1 MEIKDIKKKPSEKYF
16 NMNETENDKSN
27 DSKEKILIKFK
38 ILNGKKDFKYHVVIR
53 DLSNNINLK
62 NEKKKQRDDNVL
74 QKSKIIICKYPDTPI
89 NLLELTYCYEFGKMQ
104 KLSVG
109 LMIKNQTESKFINK
123 EIIIGELIGNNKK
136 NINNTQTFL
145 LGGKNDEKL
154 EISSGIY
161 KKQKK
166 FLIIHFYIDLSR
178 IEESQKESEEKES
191 QKENQ
196 ENIVPNDK
204 SEISIEE
211 MLAYFQNE
219 QNKIFFMIEKN
230 GQKLYESEVFTDD
243 GKFNIV
249 QIPTSILEPN
259 FNIIFYKFKKDK
271 LGRNIMNENT
281 KISTNLNKFIE
292 SYGKIICVKIT
303 MNYNLK
309 IYNYSSIAE
318 QITFLDYIKKGGIRI
333 GLNIGI
339 DFTNSNKPANDPNS
353 LHSIVNKNQKN
364 PYERAM
370 LTCGKILEYY
380 DYDLLFPVYGFGAV
394 VNGETSYCF
403 NINFEDNP
411 EIELVDKIIEVYHEC
426 IQKILFSGP
435 TYFAPIINKIISNM
449 EEQNDPREYQVLMI
463 LTDGIIQDMTDTID
477 ALVEA
482 SYYPLSVIIIGIGN
496 TNFAKME
503 QLDGDEI
510 PLISRK
516 GIKRQ
521 RDLVQFVP
529 FNKYEGDINK
539 LVYEVLEEIPR
550 QVIEYYTLN
559 YLYPD
564 MIKEQQEGKIK
575 INNIDNFNLNN
586 IKDKNNIESN
596 INDSNIPINKNSYVL
611 NNNHEKR
618 IDRKISEETKNYFLI
633 EKMFPKKAKKKVQQT
648 SENNNMLSKSI
659 ISERQIWTSRTKK
672 EHLNTQNFD
681 NLFVNSKLSTSF
693 FKSEDVSLSKSINS
707 VINTKNNKA
716 TNKK

>member
-1 MEIKDIKKKPSEKYF
+1 MEIKDIKKKQSKIYF
-16 NMNETENDKSN
+16 NINGTEDGKNN

-74 QKSKIIICKYPDTPI
+74 QKSKIIICKYPDKPI

-196 ENIVPNDK
+196 ENIVSNDK

-219 QNKIFFMIEKN
+219 QNKIFFMIEKC
-230 GQKLYESEVFTDD
+230 GQKIYESEVFTDD

-318 QITFLDYIKKGGIRI
+318 EITFLDYIKKGGIRI

-339 DFTNSNKPANDPNS
+339 DFTNSNKPPNDPNS

-403 NINFEDNP
+403 NINFKDNP
-411 EIELVDKIIEVYHEC
+411 EIELVDKIIGVYHEC

-575 INNIDNFNLNN
+575 INNIDNFNLIN

-633 EKMFPKKAKKKVQQT
+633 KKMFPKKAKKKVQQT